1 MSDDT
6 RLRAMELRFQADRV
20 EEHDR
25 AFADVKPLSEA
36 EAGDD
41 ADFALGLF
49 AAMTIPPDCF
59 EEIRMRAAAAFER
72 KRAARLAERRR
83 AYAEHLSAPD
93 CECGTADGGLWRF
106 CSAARAG
113 GFR

>member
-6 RLRAMELRFQADRV
+6 RIRAIELRLQADAV

-25 AFADVKPLSEA
+25 AFADVKPLSGA
-36 EAGDD
+36 DAGDD
-41 ADFALGLF
+41 ADFALGLL
-49 AAMTIPPDCF
+49 AAMTVPPDSF

-72 KRAARLAERRR
+72 KRAARLAERRC
-83 AYAEHLSAPD
+83 AYAEHLGAPD

-106 CSAARAG
+106 CSAARAA